1 MVINLRSAYVFDILY
16 PNRVQYM
23 IFIESKLF
31 EKLREK
37 YLDDESYSDL
47 QRFLVK
53 QPLFGDVI
61 QGTGGLRKLR
71 WSTKGKGKRGGIR
84 TIYLYITEKS
94 HIHLLTLYAKNEV
107 SDLTADEKKILKRI
121 VEELKN
127 A

>member
-1 MVINLRSAYVFDILY
+1 
-16 PNRVQYM
+16 M

-37 YLDDESYSDL
+37 YLEDESYREL
-47 QRFLVK
+47 QNFLLE
-53 QPLFGDVI
+53 QPLSGDVI

-71 WSTKGKGKRGGIR
+71 WSANGKGKKGGIR
-84 TIYLYITEKS
+84 TIYLYITQKS
-94 HIHLLTLYAKNEV
+94 HIHFLTLYAKNEV
-107 SDLTADEKKILKRI
+107 SDLTSDEKKILKRI